1 MRFDK
6 FTTKL
11 QQALSDAQSLAVG
24 ADNQFIEPQHLLLAM
39 LNDADSGAASLLA
52 RAGANVGGLK
62 PALQQAVERL
72 PKVEGHG
79 GEVQV
84 GRDLSNLLNLTDK
97 AAQKRG
103 DQFIASEMFLLAV
116 CDDKGE
122 VGRLLKQYGVARAP
136 LEQAIDAVRG
146 GETVGSAEAEGP
158 SAPARASS
166 IR

>member
-11 QQALSDAQSLAVG
+11 QQTLSDAQSLAVG
-24 ADNQFIEPQHLLLAM
+24 ADHQFIEPQHLLLAL

-52 RAGANVGGLK
+52 RAGGNAGGLK
-62 PALQQAVERL
+62 AALQQALERL

-84 GRDLSNLLNLTDK
+84 GRDLTNLLNLTDK

-103 DQFIASEMFLLAV
+103 DQFIASRALSRSTRSTALVPNATAW
-116 CDDKGE
+116 
-122 VGRLLKQYGVARAP
+122 GRAWCSTRHP
-136 LEQAIDAVRG
+136 SCAI
-146 GETVGSAEAEGP
+146 
-158 SAPARASS
+158 PA
-166 IR
+166 